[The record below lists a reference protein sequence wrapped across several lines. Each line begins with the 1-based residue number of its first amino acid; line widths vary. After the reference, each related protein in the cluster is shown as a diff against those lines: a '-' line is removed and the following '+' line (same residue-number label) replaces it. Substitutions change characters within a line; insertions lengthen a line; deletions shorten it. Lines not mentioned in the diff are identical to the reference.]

1 MEGNLVE
8 QITATVA
15 ALPLEQQREAL
26 SLVEALAHRAK
37 VAVPPPAPRA
47 LRLKG
52 ATAGPGPQL
61 TLEDL
66 QEARR
71 EMWGEYVEREK

>member
-8 QITATVA
+8 QITTKVA
-15 ALPLEQQREAL
+15 ALPLEQQREVL
-26 SLVEALAHRAK
+26 SLIESLAQRAN
-37 VAVPPPAPRA
+37 VAADSSAPRA

-52 ATAGPGPQL
+52 TTAGPGPKL

>member
-8 QITATVA
+8 QITAKVA
-15 ALPLEQQREAL
+15 ALGLEQQREVL
-26 SLVEALAHRAK
+26 SLIESLAQRAN
-37 VAVPPPAPRA
+37 VAADSPAPRA

-52 ATAGPGPQL
+52 ATAGPGPKL
-61 TLEDL
+61 TLENL

-71 EMWGEYVEREK
+71 EMWGEYVESEE